1 MLNYKFGTT
10 LADILHNFDL
20 KFLPM
25 KQVFFLLFFLIGLV
39 PAFSQVTPKDTTQVG
54 YELDDDFNPND
65 TIVLPEIIVSK
76 EKLDP
81 EAKKQFLLLQNR
93 VLKTY
98 PYAKLAS
105 ERLTNLNIG
114 MANLK
119 TNKEKKKYFKIV
131 ETYLTNEFEAKLKK
145 LSRKQGQILVK
156 LIHRQTGST
165 TYELVK
171 NLKSGWKAFW
181 SNTAASL
188 FDINLKTKY
197 QPYTV
202 NEDYLIETILVR
214 AFESGRLQNQ
224 KPAQPVDFDNLNE
237 SWINKAAKA
246 Q

>member
-1 MLNYKFGTT
+1 
-10 LADILHNFDL
+10 
-20 KFLPM
+20 M
-25 KQVFFLLFFLIGLV
+25 KIIQLFFFLLSTTIYV
-39 PAFSQVTPKDTTQVG
+39 NAQVTQKDTAKMG
-54 YELDDDFNPND
+54 YVLTEND
-65 TIVLPEIIVSK
+65 TILNDTIQLPEIVIHK

-81 EAKKQFLLLQNR
+81 EAKKQFLILQNR
-93 VLKTY
+93 VYKTY

-105 ERLTNLNIG
+105 ERLTNLNKG
-114 MANLK
+114 MASFH

-131 ETYLTNEFEAKLKK
+131 EDYLSNEFESKLKK

-156 LIHRQTGST
+156 LIHRQTGTT

-181 SNTAASL
+181 SNTAASM

-197 QPYTV
+197 APYDV

-224 KPAQPVDFDNLNE
+224 KPATPVDYDSLTD
-237 SWINKAAKA
+237 SWLSKVQKTN
-246 Q
+246 